1 MDRTRFR
8 DAMLLVKGSRKFGFE
23 RIAAELQLKTHQT
36 LLEIDLDAMVS
47 NLNHFSSLLKEDVK
61 IMVMVKALSYG
72 SGNIEIANML
82 QYQKVDYLAV
92 AFIDEGI
99 ELRKSGIQLPI
110 MVLNP
115 DPSGFGQM
123 MDFNLEPEI
132 YNLRGLEELG
142 RILNYREIK
151 HYPIHIKLDTGMHRL
166 GFQEEDIVELLP
178 LIENERLSGW
188 HRSFRTSP
196 QVMNPGRM
204 ISARSRFDAL
214 SGCHALIAKSLEYT
228 FDRHILNSAG
238 IERFP
243 DAQYQMVRLGIGIT
257 WHW

>member
-8 DAMLLVKGSRKFGFE
+8 DAMVLIKGSRKFGFE
-23 RIAAELQLKTHQT
+23 RIAAELQLKSHQT

-47 NLNHFSSLLKEDVK
+47 NLNHFRSLLKEDVK

-82 QYQKVDYLAV
+82 QYQQVNYLAV

-99 ELRKSGIQLPI
+99 ELRKSGIRLPI

-123 MDFNLEPEI
+123 IDFNLEPEI
-132 YNLRGLEELG
+132 YNQRGLEVLG

-151 HYPIHIKLDTGMHRL
+151 HYPVHIKLDTGMHRL
-166 GFQEEDIVELLP
+166 GFQEEEMGELIP
-178 LIENERLSGW
+178 LLKKEQ
-188 HRSFRTSP
+188 FRVSSVFSHLAASDEP
-196 QVMNPGRM
+196 
-204 ISARSRFDAL
+204 
-214 SGCHALIAKSLEYT
+214 E
-228 FDRHILNSAG
+228 
-238 IERFP
+238 
-243 DAQYQMVRLGIGIT
+243 
-257 WHW
+257 